1 MSLDRKLPMLQRKW
15 LIGGAALALL
25 GIVVLVRGLW
35 TTDGVAARTQAQA
48 RAVPVETATA
58 ERKTM
63 PVQLRA
69 LGTVTPIAS
78 VAIKTQVD
86 TTITGVRFRD
96 GARVEKGDELFT
108 LDCRQIEADMK
119 RVEAVINGAQA
130 TFEQAQRDVERYT
143 DLVARNA
150 TPIVTLNN
158 AQTQVNISK
167 ATAESNR
174 AQLEN
179 LKVQLS
185 FCTIRASISGRISM
199 ANVKIGNFVRQADTS
214 PMATIVQTAP
224 VYVSFTVPQ
233 RNLPDIRKAIAAETA
248 TVEAVIPGDEKR
260 ANGQVTMIENTV
272 DMATGMATIRAT
284 MPNKDELLWPGTLV
298 TADMTL
304 RSEEGVV
311 VPSTAVQVS
320 QSGNFVFIVRD
331 GVAKVQNVQVERQV
345 GRETIIASGLSGG
358 ETVVTDG
365 QLLLSDGTRVNPRP
379 PKVAG
384 S

>member
-1 MSLDRKLPMLQRKW
+1 MSPDRKLPMLQRKW
-15 LIGGAALALL
+15 LIGGAALALI
-25 GIVVLVRGLW
+25 GVAVLVRGFW
-35 TTDGVAARTQAQA
+35 TTDGVAARTQA
-48 RAVPVETATA
+48 RVVPVEVAVA
-58 ERKTM
+58 ERKSM
-63 PVQLRA
+63 PVQLQA
-69 LGTVTPIAS
+69 LGTVTPMAS
-78 VAIKTQVD
+78 VAIKAQVD

-143 DLVARNA
+143 ELAARNA

-158 AQTQVNISK
+158 AQTQANISK

-179 LKVQLS
+179 LRVQLGY
-185 FCTIRASISGRISM
+185 CTIRASISGRISM

-233 RNLPDIRKAIAAETA
+233 KNLPDIRKAIAAETA
-248 TVEAVIPGDEKR
+248 TIEVVIPGEQKR
-260 ANGQVTMIENTV
+260 ASGQVTMIENTV
-272 DMATGMATIRAT
+272 DSATGMAMIRAT

-298 TADMTL
+298 SAEMTL
-304 RSEEGVV
+304 RTEEAVA
-311 VPSTAVQVS
+311 VPSSAIQVS
-320 QSGNFVFIVRD
+320 QTGSIIFVVKD
-331 GVAKVQNVQVERQV
+331 GVAKVQHVTVERQV
-345 GRETIIASGLSGG
+345 GTETVITSGLNGG

-365 QLLLSDGTRVNPRP
+365 QLLLSEGARVNPRP

>member
-1 MSLDRKLPMLQRKW
+1 MSPDRKIPMLQRKW

-48 RAVPVETATA
+48 PAVPVETATA

>member
-1 MSLDRKLPMLQRKW
+1 MLQRKW
-15 LIGGAALALL
+15 LIGGAALALI
-25 GIVVLVRGLW
+25 GIAVLVRGLW
-35 TTDGVAARTQAQA
+35 TTDGVAARTQQA

-69 LGTVTPIAS
+69 LGTVTPIAA

-158 AQTQVNISK
+158 AQTQANISK

-179 LKVQLS
+179 LKVQLG

-199 ANVKIGNFVRQADTS
+199 ANVKVGNFVRQADTS

-233 RNLPDIRKAIAAETA
+233 KNLPDIRRAIAAETA
-248 TVEAVIPGDEKR
+248 TVEALIPGEDKR
-260 ANGQVTMIENTV
+260 ATGQVTMIENTV

-304 RSEEGVV
+304 RTEEGVV

-320 QSGNFVFIVRD
+320 QSGNFVFTVKD

-345 GRETIIASGLSGG
+345 GGETVIASGLSGG

>member
-1 MSLDRKLPMLQRKW
+1 MSPDRKIPMLQRKW

-25 GIVVLVRGLW
+25 GIAVLVRVW
-35 TTDGVAARTQAQA
+35 TTDGVAARTQGQA

-78 VAIKTQVD
+78 VAIKAQVD

-143 DLVARNA
+143 ELAARNA

-179 LKVQLS
+179 LKVQLG
-185 FCTIRASISGRISM
+185 FCTIRAPISGRISM

-233 RNLPDIRKAIAAETA
+233 KNLPDIRKAIAAETA
-248 TVEAVIPGDEKR
+248 TVEAVIPGEDKR

-304 RSEEGVV
+304 RTEEGVV

-320 QSGNFVFIVRD
+320 QSGNFVFIVKD

-358 ETVVTDG
+358 ETVITDG
-365 QLLLSDGTRVNPRP
+365 QLLLSDGTRVSPRP

>member
-1 MSLDRKLPMLQRKW
+1 MSPDRKIPMLQRKW

-25 GIVVLVRGLW
+25 GIAVLVRGLW
-35 TTDGVAARTQAQA
+35 TTDGVAARTQGQA
-48 RAVPVETATA
+48 RPVPVEIATA
-58 ERKTM
+58 QRKTV
-63 PVQLRA
+63 PVRIEA
-69 LGTVTPIAS
+69 LGSVTPIAA

-143 DLVARNA
+143 ELAARNA

-179 LKVQLS
+179 LKVQLG
-185 FCTIRASISGRISM
+185 FCTIRAPISGRISM
-199 ANVKIGNFVRQADTS
+199 ASVKVGNFVRQADTA

-224 VYVSFTVPQ
+224 VYVSFTVSQ
-233 RNLPDIRKAIAAETA
+233 KNLPDIRKAIAAETA
-248 TVEAVIPGDEKR
+248 TLEAIIPGEEKR
-260 ANGQVTMIENTV
+260 ANGQVSMIENTI
-272 DMATGMATIRAT
+272 DAATGMATIRAT
-284 MPNKDELLWPGTLV
+284 MPNTDELLWPGTLV

-320 QSGNFVFIVRD
+320 QTGHFVFIVKD
-331 GVAKVQNVQVERQV
+331 GVAKVQRVTIDRQI
-345 GRETIIASGLSGG
+345 GQETVIGSGLNGG

-365 QLLLSDGTRVNPRP
+365 QLLLSDGARVNPRP

>member
-1 MSLDRKLPMLQRKW
+1 MSPDRKLPMLQRKW
-15 LIGGAALALL
+15 LIGVAALALL

-58 ERKTM
+58 ELKTM

-179 LKVQLS
+179 LKVQLG